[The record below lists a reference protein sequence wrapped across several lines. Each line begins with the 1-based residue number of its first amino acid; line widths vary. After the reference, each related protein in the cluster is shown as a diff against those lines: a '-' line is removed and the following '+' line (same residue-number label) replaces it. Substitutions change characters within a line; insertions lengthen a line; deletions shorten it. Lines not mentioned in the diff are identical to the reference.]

1 MVFCN
6 CKQDGTII
14 FRLKTGRIL
23 KQILKQFDWRKI
35 MKKALALILALCMVM
50 ALCACGQSAAP
61 AATEAPAAADVP
73 AADAPAETESQSF
86 ILYAKLGFTSIAVRS
101 EFRAW

>member
-1 MVFCN
+1 
-6 CKQDGTII
+6 
-14 FRLKTGRIL
+14 
-23 KQILKQFDWRKI
+23 

-73 AADAPAETESQSF
+73 AADAPAETDIAWPEG
-86 ILYAKLGFTSIAVRS
+86 GF
-101 EFRAW
+101 FRLSNGLKIPFVVMIQFV